1 MNPDLG
7 YKDVRV
13 PTFIPYEVEDNKK
26 LKRKRST
33 QQNKKRS
40 KKAISD
46 GKQNQHCQDNHNQIY
61 LILLP
66 VKAIDDGFEVA
77 DVKKRKKTLVKFYF
91 TFGKKKG
98 EKK

>member
-46 GKQNQHCQDNHNQIY
+46 GK
-61 LILLP
+61 
-66 VKAIDDGFEVA
+66 
-77 DVKKRKKTLVKFYF
+77 
-91 TFGKKKG
+91 
-98 EKK
+98 